1 MRMAMKEILENC
13 TRFLTGHLRK
23 KPQQILEE
31 IVAEMNSSTSADV
44 YGTGDLIHNFETDI
58 ARLLGKKAAVFMPSG
73 TMAQQIALRIWAQ
86 RKNINNFAFHRKSHL
101 ELHEYKGYRHLHQ
114 LHGVYVGEENRL
126 FAFNDLRNLSI
137 PISTLLI
144 ELPQRELGGLL
155 PSWQEL
161 QNICSWAKNKGIALH
176 LDGARLWE
184 CKPFYERDYDEICSV
199 FDTVY
204 VSFYKGIGGICG
216 AILAGDTNI
225 IAEAKIWK
233 RRHGGDL
240 VHLYPYILSAK
251 HCFAKRLAKMEDYH
265 QKAMEI
271 AHILREIP
279 GVRVTPEEPMTNMM
293 HVYLE
298 GDKEL
303 LENRA
308 LQIAKQ
314 TQIWMFHKLTTSI
327 IPDYHKF
334 ELSVGDATL
343 QIESTEIFDIFMR
356 LMQ

>member
-1 MRMAMKEILENC
+1 MRDILKNC
-13 TRFLTGHLRK
+13 TRFLTGHIRQT
-23 KPQQILEE
+23 PQQILTE
-31 IVAEMNSSTSADV
+31 ISTVMDPDTVADV
-44 YGTGDLIHNFETDI
+44 YGTGELIKSFERDI
-58 ARLLGKKAAVFMPSG
+58 ARLLGKKSAVFMPSG

-86 RKNINNFAFHRKSHL
+86 RKNINNFAFHPKSHL
-101 ELHEYKGYRHLHQ
+101 ELHEHKGYQYLHQ
-114 LHGVYVGEENRL
+114 LNGVYVGEANRL
-126 FAFNDLRNLSI
+126 FAFSDLRNLSI

-161 QNICSWAKNKGIALH
+161 QNICLWAKNKGIALH

-184 CKPFYERDYDEICSV
+184 CKPFYEKDYDEICAV

-216 AILAGDTNI
+216 AVLAGEPNI

-251 HCFAKRLAKMEDYH
+251 HCFTKRLAMMEDYH
-265 QKAMEI
+265 QKATEV

-279 GVRVTPEEPMTNMM
+279 GIHVTPEEPMTNMM
-293 HVYLE
+293 HVYIE

-308 LQIAKQ
+308 LQIAQK
-314 TQIWMFHKLTTSI
+314 TKIWMFNKLAASP

-343 QIESTEIFDIFMR
+343 QLENTEIFDIFMR
-356 LMQ
+356 LVQ